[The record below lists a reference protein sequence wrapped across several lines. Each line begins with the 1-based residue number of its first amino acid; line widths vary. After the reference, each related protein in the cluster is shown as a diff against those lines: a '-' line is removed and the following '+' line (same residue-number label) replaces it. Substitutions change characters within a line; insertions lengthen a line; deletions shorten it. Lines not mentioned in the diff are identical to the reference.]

1 METFDLLKNVAFD
14 LQKFDLMI
22 ISLKQQDIVSWRNEL
37 ARVLEHVVSRI
48 S

>member
-1 METFDLLKNVAFD
+1 METFDLLKNVAVD
-14 LQKFDLMI
+14 LLKFDLMI
-22 ISLKQQDIVSWRNEL
+22 IPLKQQDIVSWRNEL

>member
-1 METFDLLKNVAFD
+1 METFDHLKNVAFD
-14 LQKFDLMI
+14 LQKFDPMI

-37 ARVLEHVVSRI
+37 ARVLEQVVSRI